1 MSRANIKTIISPKGK
16 REDKNLDLTL
26 RPQDLC
32 EYIGQTKVKESLMI
46 ALSAAK
52 GRKEPLEHI
61 LLYGPPGLGKTTLA
75 NIIAREMNVAIKT
88 TSGPAIERQGDLGA
102 LLTNLEDG
110 DILFIDECHR
120 LNRQVEEILYPAM
133 EDQVLDIIIG
143 KGPSA
148 KNIRLPL
155 NRFTLIGATTKIG
168 MLSSPLRDRFGSIY
182 RLRYYEEAEI
192 EKIIQRSAQILRV
205 QKIQKA
211 ALQKIACC
219 SRRTPR
225 VANRL
230 LKRVRD
236 YAQVKTGG
244 IVNLEVA
251 EAALSMLEI
260 DALGLDHIDRE
271 LLKTI
276 IEKFGGGPVGLR
288 SLSAS
293 SSEEQDAIE
302 EVYEPFLLQI
312 GLIARTPRGRI
323 ATAAAYEHLN
333 IAQRKQKLL

>member
-1 MSRANIKTIISPKGK
+1 
-16 REDKNLDLTL
+16 
-26 RPQDLC
+26 
-32 EYIGQTKVKESLMI
+32 
-46 ALSAAK
+46 
-52 GRKEPLEHI
+52 
-61 LLYGPPGLGKTTLA
+61 
-75 NIIAREMNVAIKT
+75 
-88 TSGPAIERQGDLGA
+88 
-102 LLTNLEDG
+102 
-110 DILFIDECHR
+110 
-120 LNRQVEEILYPAM
+120 
-133 EDQVLDIIIG
+133 QVLDIIIG

-192 EKIIQRSAQILRV
+192 EKIIQRSAQILKV
-205 QKIQKA
+205 QKMEKS

-251 EAALSMLEI
+251 HAALTMLEI
-260 DALGLDHIDRE
+260 DGLGLDHIDRE

-276 IEKFGGGPVGLR
+276 IEKFDGGPVGLR
-288 SLSAS
+288 ALSAS

-323 ATAAAYEHLN
+323 ATAAAYQHLN
-333 IAQRKQKLL
+333 IAPRRQKLI